1 MSGIPLSHANSALD
15 TLPSE
20 TADDDDDRP
29 PDKHDVSS
37 FDRSVSVLRIVT

>member
-1 MSGIPLSHANSALD
+1 MSGIPLGHADSALD
-15 TLPSE
+15 TFPGE

-37 FDRSVSVLRIVT
+37 FDRSVSVLWVIT